1 MASNTLTADDEK
13 AWYRNN
19 DCGSRPRQ
27 TDNTR
32 TGIGVGI
39 KVGEEVRV
47 GMLAVTGTGEGVA
60 RIGEEVLEGD
70 GVVVT
75 EGRRG
80 DSVGVPVLEVQAP
93 KTSKAQRRVST
104 MKAGRVITNC

>member
-1 MASNTLTADDEK
+1 
-13 AWYRNN
+13 
-19 DCGSRPRQ
+19 
-27 TDNTR
+27 
-32 TGIGVGI
+32 VGI

-70 GVVVT
+70 GIVT

-80 DSVGVPVLEVQAP
+80 DSVGVPVLEVHAP
-93 KTSKAQRRVST
+93 RTSKAQRRVST

>member
-1 MASNTLTADDEK
+1 M
-13 AWYRNN
+13 
-19 DCGSRPRQ
+19 
-27 TDNTR
+27 R
-32 TGIGVGI
+32 TGVGVGI
-39 KVGEEVRV
+39 TVGEEVRV
-47 GMLAVTGTGEGVA
+47 GMLAVTGIGEGVG
-60 RIGEEVLEGD
+60 RIGEEVPEGAA
-70 GVVVT
+70 VVT